1 MNVYL
6 VRSEEMP
13 IGKYNQVAEYLNQ
26 FDGPIKFNYVIEEV
40 PENEEENFEQNV
52 ELIKYTIGDYEPKF
66 PEAFNHYF
74 QQCLSFRDE
83 KGNIKSSD
91 LVILLTNQRNE
102 NNYFGYCDDLV
113 KNVFIQCSNW
123 NFIFG
128 EEEFNP
134 TLAISYEVIAWTLR
148 SLIFRHR
155 GELESYVNTIPKGC
169 VMDMCSDKKDISFK
183 MRTGDISPAI
193 LELIRNKEIKPSITN
208 QLFNGM
214 EKIRSGII
222 FRERIGVT
230 KNETRLR
237 VKEKGKKLVI
247 VLVDFGDLSVGFT
260 PVEIIIYLV
269 FLAHPDGFRVQNF
282 GDQPRDVLYKIFSN
296 VYVKKDEDEI
306 DELISRYSDGMK
318 VDLLYQN
325 IARINRKLTKIL
337 PSTIVN
343 KYLIKGERNGDYKIS
358 LNRELVDMTI
368 L

>member
-1 MNVYL
+1 
-6 VRSEEMP
+6 MP
-13 IGKYNQVAEYLNQ
+13 IGMFNGVAEYLKQ
-26 FDGPIKFNYVIEEV
+26 FDGPIEFNYDIEEV
-40 PENEEENFEQNV
+40 PEDEEEIFEQNV
-52 ELIKYTIGDYEPKF
+52 ELIKYTIGDYEPKYD
-66 PEAFNHYF
+66 EAFNHYF

-102 NNYFGYCDDLV
+102 NNYFGYCDNIV

-148 SLIFRHR
+148 SLIFRHKV
-155 GELESYVNTIPKGC
+155 ELTSYVNPIPKGC
-169 VMDMCSDKKDISFK
+169 VMDMCTEKKDISFK

-193 LELIRNKEIKPSITN
+193 LELIRTRGISPSQTN

-230 KNETRLR
+230 NNETRLR

-247 VLVDFGDLSVGFT
+247 VLVDFGDL
-260 PVEIIIYLV
+260 PVKFSPLELAIYLV
-269 FLAHPDGFRVQNF
+269 FLAKPEGFKLQNF
-282 GDQPRDVLYKIFSN
+282 GDLPGNLLDKIFN
-296 VYVKKDEDEI
+296 NIYQYKEDDFIEKI
-306 DELISRYSDGMK
+306 ISTYTGAKRAK
-318 VDLLYQN
+318 LLVENFTY
-325 IARINRKLTKIL
+325 INKKLTKVL
-337 PSTIVN
+337 PSTILD
-343 KYLIKGERNGDYKIS
+343 KYLINSEPNGNYKIS

-368 L
+368 AKH

>member
-1 MNVYL
+1 M
-6 VRSEEMP
+6 
-13 IGKYNQVAEYLNQ
+13 
-26 FDGPIKFNYVIEEV
+26 
-40 PENEEENFEQNV
+40 
-52 ELIKYTIGDYEPKF
+52 
-66 PEAFNHYF
+66 F
-74 QQCLSFRDE
+74 QLE
-83 KGNIKSSD
+83 
-91 LVILLTNQRNE
+91 
-102 NNYFGYCDDLV
+102 
-113 KNVFIQCSNW
+113 
-123 NFIFG
+123 FIFG
-128 EEEFNP
+128 KEEFNP

-169 VMDMCSDKKDISFK
+169 VMDMCTDKKDISFK

-296 VYVKKDEDEI
+296 VYVKKDEDEDI
-306 DELISRYSDGMK
+306 KKLKPISEICGY
-318 VDLLYQN
+318 
-325 IARINRKLTKIL
+325 
-337 PSTIVN
+337 
-343 KYLIKGERNGDYKIS
+343 
-358 LNRELVDMTI
+358 
-368 L
+368 